1 MAALLGL
8 VGAVGLARGWADDR
22 PPVRIGVLAF
32 RGGEDALKR
41 WSPTA
46 DYLTAAIPGTRFEV
60 VPLAPEDLNA
70 AVEKGA
76 LSFVLTNTGNYVDL
90 EARYGI
96 SRIATLLTPARI
108 EAGSVFGAV
117 IFTRADRAD
126 ITTLKDLKGK
136 SFMAVQPEGFGGFQ
150 MAWRELKRH
159 GLDPFKDFKPLTFS
173 GFPQDT
179 IAFAVLRGEVD
190 AGTFRTETLESM
202 AAEGK
207 IRLKDFRVLNPQSHA
222 GFPFLA
228 STRLYPEWPFA
239 KLKTTPS
246 ALAQA
251 VAVALL
257 QMPEDAIAARAGGY
271 RGWTVPLDYTPVH
284 ELYRELRLGPYQ
296 ELGEITIADLAKQYG
311 HWIAAGVLVLIVTG
325 LWLLRTE
332 HLVARRTR
340 ELSRAN
346 AELEREA
353 AERRRAEAEARERQ
367 AELAHVHRL
376 NTMGEM
382 ASGFAHE
389 LNQPLAAIVNYAKG
403 TVRRL
408 RQGAMAADE
417 LLPVLE
423 QVATQ
428 AERAAAIIR
437 RIRAFIR
444 KEEPRHAA
452 LDLNKAIRDTIDLMT
467 AEAGRQGVRLVL
479 DLAEPLPL
487 VSADVI
493 QLEQVIVNLVRN
505 AIEAMADAGTP
516 ARRVTLTTARA
527 ASGAVEVAVAD
538 TGPGLPEA
546 GRDRLFDPFF
556 TTKADGLGLGL
567 SISQSIV
574 EAHGG
579 RLTAET
585 GPSGGAIFRFTLPVA
600 KEARHDAA

>member
-1 MAALLGL
+1 MAALIGFA
-8 VGAVGLARGWADDR
+8 GAVGLAWGAADDH

-46 DYLTAAIPGTRFEV
+46 DYLTAAIPGTRFQV
-60 VPLAPEDLNA
+60 VPLAPEELNG
-70 AVEKGA
+70 AVESGA
-76 LSFVLTNTGNYVDL
+76 LGFVLTNTGNYVDL

-126 ITTLKDLKGK
+126 ITALKDLKGK
-136 SFMAVQPEGFGGFQ
+136 SFLAVQPEGFGGFQ
-150 MAWRELKRH
+150 MAWRELKAH
-159 GLDPFKDFKPLTFS
+159 GLDPFKDFKSLRFS

-179 IAFAVLRGEVD
+179 IAFAVLKGEVD
-190 AGTFRTETLESM
+190 AGTFRTETLETM

-239 KLKTTPS
+239 KLKS
-246 ALAQA
+246 APPELAQA

-257 QMPEDAIAARAGGY
+257 QMPEDAIAARTGGY

-296 ELGEITIADLAKQYG
+296 ELGEITVADLAKQYG

-353 AERRRAEAEARERQ
+353 AERRRAEAEVRERQ

-408 RQGAMAADE
+408 RQDAMAPDE
-417 LLPVLE
+417 ILPVLE
-423 QVATQ
+423 QVAAQ

-467 AEAGRQGVRLVL
+467 AEADRQGVRLAL
-479 DLAEPLPL
+479 DLAESLPM

-505 AIEAMADAGTP
+505 AIEAMADASTP
-516 ARRVTLTTARA
+516 ARRVTLSTTRA
-527 ASGAVEVAVAD
+527 ASGAVEVTVAD
-538 TGPGLPEA
+538 TGPGLPEM

-556 TTKADGLGLGL
+556 TTKVDGLGLGL

-585 GPSGGAIFRFTLPVA
+585 GGGVGAVFRFTLPVA